1 MPPSQVTTGQKRET
15 IHRGAKFDLEVV
27 TIAGPGGTPI
37 KREVVRHPGSV
48 VILPIL
54 ESPSGLQIVL
64 IRNTRIA
71 LGACVFELP
80 AGTLEPMEK
89 PEECALRELA
99 EETGYEAATIRPLGR
114 FYTTPGMTDE
124 LMWAFVATG
133 LRAGRQR
140 LEPDESVTVEPVP
153 AARALEMIDSGDLH
167 DAKTMLTILMGAR
180 RGLL

>member
-1 MPPSQVTTGQKRET
+1 MPAPQAPPGRKRET

-37 KREVVRHPGSV
+37 SREVVRHPGSV
-48 VILPIL
+48 VILPL
-54 ESPSGLQIVL
+54 LDGPDGRQVVL

-71 LGACVFELP
+71 LDASIYELP

-89 PEECALRELA
+89 PEECAPRELA
-99 EETGYEAATIRPLGR
+99 EETGYEAATFEPLGR

-133 LRAGRQR
+133 LSPGRQR
-140 LEPDESVTVEPVP
+140 LEPDESMTVETVP
-153 AARALEMIDSGDLH
+153 AGRALEMIDSGELR
-167 DAKTMLTILMGAR
+167 DAKSMLALLVGAR
-180 RGLL
+180 RGML